1 MGGRYAKG
9 SRPGSWAKRLQ
20 QLRVKSDGADLG
32 PDQLAQLKQNISDEV
47 RAELAK
53 EIEERLQKKSTMEKE
68 AAMMIA
74 KDLALEVKRLTD
86 ANRCLKAANW
96 HLKSRRKQRAK
107 PLVSLQGSAG
117 GSLEAAKMKEALLLM
132 VGQVN
137 AMKEENLLLN
147 RARFRCPKCG

>member
-20 QLRVKSDGADLG
+20 QLRVKFGGADQE

-47 RAELAK
+47 RAELTK

-68 AAMMIA
+68 AATMIA

-107 PLVSLQGSAG
+107 PLVSSDSCQT
-117 GSLEAAKMKEALLLM
+117 AKMKEALLLM
-132 VGQVN
+132 VSQVN
-137 AMKEENLLLN
+137 AMKEENLLFN

>member
-20 QLRVKSDGADLG
+20 QLRVKFGGADQE

-86 ANRCLKAANW
+86 ANRRLKAANW

-107 PLVSLQGSAG
+107 PLVSSDSCQT
-117 GSLEAAKMKEALLLM
+117 AKMKEALLLM
-132 VGQVN
+132 VSQVN
-137 AMKEENLLLN
+137 AMKEENLLFN